1 MKINVIVDVPDG
13 TELSKTSIKWQVIE
27 ALDGD
32 AWAWNYATAPELVP
46 VSECVDRMLKA
57 DSDIGVKL

>member
-13 TELSKTSIKWQVIE
+13 TELSKKSIKWQVIE

-32 AWAWNYATAPELVP
+32 AWGWNYATANGLQ
-46 VSECVDRMLKA
+46 DLDGLMLRIEKVRKPR
-57 DSDIGVKL
+57 DL